1 MPISNL
7 PEYLKE
13 YPTATPAKLQVGL
26 LVRFNDKGGEVN
38 QANTLNAYR
47 LFSEG
52 YQDNP
57 DDWTV
62 AFPEKDEVVACPVQA
77 KSHRGNAVGC
87 KIVKADAIPSG
98 WSNAAH
104 ADALCCQWPDGSGGW
119 YVPEHDAT
127 TVPNWK
133 LSAALASKGVSFT
146 PSDAAIAARWQY
158 EPSFAIDGAVA
169 TALKASLGYDASQL
183 QALFNEAA
191 ALK

>member
-1 MPISNL
+1 MTIKNYR
-7 PEYLKE
+7 EYEKSHGQVPNKLV
-13 YPTATPAKLQVGL
+13 TGVIQLFRDDGDHIGLAT
-26 LVRFNDKGGEVN
+26 
-38 QANTLNAYR
+38 TLNPHR
-47 LFSEG
+47 LLTEG
-52 YQDNP
+52 YQENP
-57 DDWTV
+57 NDWTV

-87 KIVKADAIPSG
+87 KIVKADAIPAG
-98 WSNAAH
+98 WSDAAH

-133 LSAALASKGVSFT
+133 LSAALSAKGVSFS
-146 PSDAAIAARWQY
+146 PADATIAARWQF

>member
-1 MPISNL
+1 MSIKNYS
-7 PEYLKE
+7 EYEKSHGQV
-13 YPTATPAKLQVGL
+13 PNKLVVGVVDTFRDEGDHVGL
-26 LVRFNDKGGEVN
+26 
-38 QANTLNAYR
+38 ATTLNPHR
-47 LFSEG
+47 LLTEG
-52 YQDNP
+52 YQENP
-57 DDWTV
+57 NDWTV
-62 AFPEKDEVVACPVQA
+62 DFPEKDEVVACPVQA

-87 KIVKADAIPSG
+87 KIVKAAVIPAG

-133 LSAALASKGVSFT
+133 LSVALAAKGVSFT
-146 PSDAAIAARWQY
+146 PSDPTLAARWQY

-169 TALKASLGYDASQL
+169 TALKASLGYNASQL